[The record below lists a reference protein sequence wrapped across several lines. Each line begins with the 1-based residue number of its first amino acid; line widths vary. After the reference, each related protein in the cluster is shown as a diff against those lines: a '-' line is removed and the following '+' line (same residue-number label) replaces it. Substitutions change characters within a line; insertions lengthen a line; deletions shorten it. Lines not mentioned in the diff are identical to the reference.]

1 MAGPKKKQTNVP
13 PQGTIRRSQM
23 VTTYG
28 PGSMI
33 DLVDQAAL
41 VGGLDFWSYNRK
53 KGDPVLVEPRLRES
67 LAERFKIAGR
77 ELSVDKAFRE
87 PPIGDDREPVRYSGV
102 QVLEFPQ
109 WFVCQSP
116 RCRALMFKSGLE
128 LKKERYWHPCGTG
141 GRLSEAVPVRFLGA
155 CRRGHCEDWP
165 WIAFAHLHREGGR
178 CGAPSLSFTEGATG
192 DFSEATIECACGAR
206 ELLASAMFKGPDGK
220 GLFGCT
226 GRRPWLGAEG
236 GEDCTESLRLLVRTA
251 SNSYFSQVVSAL
263 SVPEPGKEL
272 DDAIEVHWG
281 TLQVANENTLAAFR
295 TVPGIDTALRGW
307 SDPEVLGAVKAKR
320 DGTSTA
326 RDPLRTAEFKQLVT
340 SPDEQ
345 PGDRPPAESIFFARR
360 VVPTGG
366 LPQGVAQLVLAPKLR
381 EVRAQI
387 GFTRLEPATP
397 DLQGEFDLRVES
409 APLGLTT
416 NWLPATEILGEGVF
430 LQLDED
436 AVRDWAER
444 EPVKARTD
452 ELRRG
457 YEQWKATL
465 SPGAQDKAPDFL
477 GARYYLLHSLSH
489 LLISA
494 ISLECGYSASAIR
507 ERIYCGPSARDPSTP
522 MAAVLLSTGSSGSE
536 GTLGGLVEQG
546 RKIGGHLRRAWDL
559 GRLCANDPV
568 CAAHSPDDDP
578 AERYLEGAGCHGCL
592 FIAETS
598 CERFNR
604 FLDRALVVPTVG
616 RDKELAFFRERP

>member
-1 MAGPKKKQTNVP
+1 MASSRKKQQNMP

-53 KGDPVLVEPRLRES
+53 KGDPVIVEPRLREA
-67 LAERFKIAGR
+67 LAERFRAAGR

-87 PPIGDDREPVRYSGV
+87 PPIGDDREPVRYAGV

-109 WFVCQSP
+109 WFVCQNPS
-116 RCRALMFKSGLE
+116 CRALMLKSGLE
-128 LKKERYWHPCGTG
+128 LKKERYWHACGRG
-141 GRLSEAVPVRFLGA
+141 SRVHECVPVRFLGA
-155 CRRGHCEDWP
+155 CRRGHCEEYP
-165 WIAFAHLHREGGR
+165 WIQFAHMRAESR
-178 CGAPSLSFTEGATG
+178 CGAPSLRLTEGASG
-192 DFSEATIECACGAR
+192 DFSEIRVECLTCGSGQD
-206 ELLASAMFKGPDGK
+206 LAAALQRGDDGST
-220 GLFGCT
+220 LFSCNGE
-226 GRRPWLGAEG
+226 RPWLGGEG
-236 GEDCTESLRLLVRTA
+236 GEECTESLRLLVRTA

-272 DDAIEVHWG
+272 DDAIEAHWS
-281 TLQVANENTLAAFR
+281 TLQVANEQTLAAFR
-295 TVPGIDTALRGW
+295 TVPDIGRALEGW
-307 SDPEVLGAVKAKR
+307 SDAEVLAAVA
-320 DGTSTA
+320 A
-326 RDPLRTAEFKQLVT
+326 RRGDRQAEREPLRTAEFKQLVS
-340 SPDEQ
+340 SPMEK
-345 PGDRPPAESIFFARR
+345 PGERPPPEAEFFARQCQ
-360 VVPTGG
+360 PEDG
-366 LPQGVAQLVLAPKLR
+366 LPNGVRRLVVIPKLR

-397 DLQGEFDLRVES
+397 DLQGEFDLQVES

-430 LQLDED
+430 IELDED
-436 AVRDWAER
+436 AVRAWEER
-444 EPVKARTD
+444 VADRD
-452 ELRRG
+452 GELRRG
-457 YEQWKATL
+457 YEQWKGTL
-465 SPGAQDKAPDFL
+465 TPQGADRAPGYL

-507 ERIYCGPSARDPSTP
+507 ERIYCGPSDRDPNTP
-522 MAAVLLSTGSSGSE
+522 MAAILLSTGSSGSE

-546 RKIGGHLRRAWDL
+546 RKIGDHLRRAWDL

-568 CAAHSPDDDP
+568 CAGHSPADDP
-578 AERYLEGAGCHGCL
+578 SERYLEGAGCHGCL

-604 FLDRALVVPTVG
+604 FLDRSLVVPTVG
-616 RDKELAFFRERP
+616 HGDQWAFFRERP